1 MPKTLILI
9 PAYNEAEN
17 IGAVVTA
24 VRAAYPDFD
33 VLVVDDGSLD
43 GTEQAARAAGAQVVR
58 LPHNMGYGVAIQTGY
73 KAARER
79 DYDFLVQLDGDG
91 QHDPAFIP
99 ALLAPVAAEET
110 DFALGSRFLE
120 VESYRPSF
128 TRRLGILLFRQLV
141 SVLIGRRITD
151 PTSGYAAFNKKVIR
165 FFCSDIFP
173 CDYPDADMLLTLN
186 LAGFRI
192 REVPVRML
200 ANARGSTMHHGLRPL
215 YYIFKM
221 FLSIL
226 VTLLRSRKFYARRNV
241 CL

>member
-1 MPKTLILI
+1 MTKTLILI
-9 PAYNEAEN
+9 PAYNEADN
-17 IGAVVTA
+17 VGAVVGA
-24 VRAAYPDFD
+24 VRAVHPDFD

-43 GTEQAARAAGAQVVR
+43 HTEQAARAAGAAVVR
-58 LPHNMGYGVAIQTGY
+58 LSQNMGYGVAIQAGY
-73 KAARER
+73 KYARLH

-91 QHDPAFIP
+91 QHDPAFIA
-99 ALLAPVAAEET
+99 ALLAPLLTGET
-110 DFALGSRFLE
+110 DFALGSRFLA

-128 TRRLGILLFRQLV
+128 TRRLGILLFRHLV
-141 SVLIGRRITD
+141 SVLIGRPITD
-151 PTSGYAAFNKKVIR
+151 PTSGYAAFNKKVIH

-200 ANARGSTMHHGLRPL
+200 ANLRGSSMHNGLLPL

-226 VTLLRSRKFYARRNV
+226 VTLLRSRKFYARRNS

>member
-1 MPKTLILI
+1 MAKILILI
-9 PAYNEAEN
+9 PAYNEADN
-17 IGAVVTA
+17 IGRVVAA
-24 VRAAYPDFD
+24 VRVVHPDFD

-43 GTEQAARAAGAQVVR
+43 HTEQVARDAGAAVVR
-58 LPHNMGYGVAIQTGY
+58 LPQNMGYGVAIQSGY
-73 KAARER
+73 KYARLH

-99 ALLAPVAAEET
+99 ALLAPVRAEET

-128 TRRLGILLFRQLV
+128 TRRLGILLFRNLV
-141 SVLIGRRITD
+141 SVLIGRPITD

-200 ANARGSTMHHGLRPL
+200 ANERGTSMHKGFLPL

-221 FLSIL
+221 FLSIF
-226 VTLLRSRKFYARRNV
+226 VTLLRSRKFYARRNT